1 MVWPQ
6 STTIGLES
14 ISAVSSPVT
23 VDLKEMF
30 WLDAQRGWIAGHDR
44 IEEEDPYTEEIV
56 VTYENA
62 VVLRTSDGGQTW
74 HLASLQTPVMPICH
88 TRFRF
93 PWVWDGNPA
102 LIASRCVDETGYVQ
116 PTTEQINAVRGV
128 NGHAKYAS
136 IYHNN
141 GIQAWGIE
149 SDGSVVNAAH
159 QV

>member
-1 MVWPQ
+1 MEAK
-6 STTIGLES
+6 S
-14 ISAVSSPVT
+14 
-23 VDLKEMF
+23 
-30 WLDAQRGWIAGHDR
+30 
-44 IEEEDPYTEEIV
+44 V
-56 VTYENA
+56 VTFPSGEMKLPGPGFYEITGLA
-62 VVLRTSDGGQTW
+62 WTGRGRVERVEVTTDGGQTW

-93 PWVWDGNPA
+93 PWMWDGNPA
-102 LIASRCVDETGYVQ
+102 LIASRCIDETGYVQ

-128 NGHAKYAS
+128 SGHGKYAS